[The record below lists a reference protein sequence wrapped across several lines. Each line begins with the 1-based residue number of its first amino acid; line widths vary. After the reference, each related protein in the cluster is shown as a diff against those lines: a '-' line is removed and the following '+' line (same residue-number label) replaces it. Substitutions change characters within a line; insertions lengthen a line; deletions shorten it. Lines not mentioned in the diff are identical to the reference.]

1 MIRKLELKNKE
12 NGLKLYNGYA
22 DFYKV
27 PINVEILD
35 TVLWIWIY
43 DKNHVVNG
51 ICFDLYELK
60 ND

>member
-27 PINVEILD
+27 QINVEILD
-35 TVLWIWIY
+35 TVWIWIH